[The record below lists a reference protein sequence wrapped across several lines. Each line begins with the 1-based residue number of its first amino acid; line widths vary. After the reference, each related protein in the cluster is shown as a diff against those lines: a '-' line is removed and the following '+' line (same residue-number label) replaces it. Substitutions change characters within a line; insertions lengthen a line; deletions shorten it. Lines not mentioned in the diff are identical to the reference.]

1 MMPREAFESEL
12 RFLGL
17 LIMEN
22 RLKERTTSVIKELND
37 CNVKTVMA
45 TGDNIL
51 TAVSVARQCH
61 IANKSIE
68 AWIGELMTDIS
79 TKKVVWR
86 SSIDTSLEKQFELP
100 FVEPVDLALTG
111 EAFEHIIENEEPR
124 MLNTIVAKAKV
135 FARMS
140 PDQKA

>member
-68 AWIGELMTDIS
+68 AWIGELMTDKS

-86 SSIDTSLEKQFELP
+86 SSIDTSLEK
-100 FVEPVDLALTG
+100 
-111 EAFEHIIENEEPR
+111 
-124 MLNTIVAKAKV
+124 
-135 FARMS
+135 
-140 PDQKA
+140 